1 MSDAVSDL
9 ASGPNAPRVAGEPTR
24 RERPGKIA
32 ILRAAVEVMGED
44 GYEGASIRDMA
55 ARAGVSVAAL
65 YYHFPSK
72 LDLLREFLDE
82 AWNVTLARLD
92 RRMEAAGAVPP
103 DQLDAIVETL
113 ISSHLHDEFSQLASN
128 VAFRE
133 YTRLNPPER
142 AAINVKRRR
151 LLALVEGVLHEG
163 IVDGSFAV
171 GDIREAARAVIILS
185 TSLVEPY
192 RDMGKSLPEVIST
205 YQGFARTIAR
215 TP

>member
-1 MSDAVSDL
+1 MSGAVRT
-9 ASGPNAPRVAGEPTR
+9 AEEPAR

-32 ILRAAVEVMGED
+32 ILKAAVEVMGED

-55 ARAGVSVAAL
+55 SRAGVSVAAL

-82 AWNVTLARLD
+82 AYDVTLARLD
-92 RRMEAAGAVPP
+92 RRLEAAGSVPS
-103 DQLDAIVETL
+103 DRLDAIVETL
-113 ISSHLHDEFSQLASN
+113 IASHLHDEFSQLASN

-142 AAINVKRRR
+142 AAIDVKRRR
-151 LLALVEGVLHEG
+151 LLSLVEGVLHEG
-163 IVDGSFAV
+163 VRDGSFR
-171 GDIREAARAVIILS
+171 ISETREAARAIVILA

-192 RDMGKSLPEVIST
+192 REMAKTMDEVIAV
-205 YQGFARTIAR
+205 YQRFARSIAEEA
-215 TP
+215 P

>member
-1 MSDAVSDL
+1 MSGPVSEL
-9 ASGPNAPRVAGEPTR
+9 ASDEPTR

-32 ILRAAVEVMGED
+32 ILKAAVEVMGED

-92 RRMEAAGAVPP
+92 RRLEAAGP
-103 DQLDAIVETL
+103 DPTARLDAIVATL
-113 ISSHLHDEFSQLASN
+113 IASHLHDEFSQLASN

-142 AAINVKRRR
+142 KAIDVKRRS
-151 LLALVEGVLHEG
+151 LLALVEGVLAEG
-163 IVDGSFAV
+163 NADGSFAV
-171 GDIREAARAVIILS
+171 DDVREAARAVLILA

-192 RDMGKSLPEVIST
+192 REMGKSLDDVIET
-205 YQGFARTIAR
+205 YQRFARAIAR
-215 TP
+215 NR

>member
-1 MSDAVSDL
+1 VSGSVSEL
-9 ASGPNAPRVAGEPTR
+9 ASEEPTR

-32 ILRAAVEVMGED
+32 ILKAAVEVMGED

-82 AWNVTLARLD
+82 ALARLD
-92 RRMEAAGAVPP
+92 RRLEAAGSDPVAR
-103 DQLDAIVETL
+103 LDAIVGTL

-142 AAINVKRRR
+142 KAIDVKRRS
-151 LLALVEGVLHEG
+151 LLALVEGVLAEG
-163 IVDGSFAV
+163 NADGSFAV
-171 GDIREAARAVIILS
+171 DDVREAARAVLILA

-192 RDMGKSLPEVIST
+192 GEMGKSLDDVIAT
-205 YQGFARTIAR
+205 YQGFARAIAR
-215 TP
+215 NR

>member
-1 MSDAVSDL
+1 VSEL
-9 ASGPNAPRVAGEPTR
+9 ASEEPTR

-32 ILRAAVEVMGED
+32 ILKAAVEVMGED

-92 RRMEAAGAVPP
+92 RRLDAAGSDPTAR
-103 DQLDAIVETL
+103 LDAIVGTL

-142 AAINVKRRR
+142 KSIDVKRRS
-151 LLALVEGVLHEG
+151 LLALVEGVLAEG
-163 IVDGSFAV
+163 NADGSFAV
-171 GDIREAARAVIILS
+171 DDVREAARAVLILA

-192 RDMGKSLPEVIST
+192 REMDKSLDDVIET
-205 YQGFARTIAR
+205 YQGFARAIAR
-215 TP
+215 NR

>member
-1 MSDAVSDL
+1 MRTVE
-9 ASGPNAPRVAGEPTR
+9 EPAR

-92 RRMEAAGAVPP
+92 RRLEAAGPAPV
-103 DQLDAIVETL
+103 DRLDVIVAAL
-113 ISSHLHDEFSQLASN
+113 ISSHLHDSFSQLAAN

-142 AAINVKRRR
+142 AAIDKKRLR
-151 LLALVEGVLHEG
+151 LLELVEGVLSDG
-163 IVDGSFAV
+163 VADGSFTV
-171 GDIREAARAVIILS
+171 DDPREAARAIVTLS
-185 TSLVEPY
+185 TTLVEPY
-192 RDMGKSLPEVIST
+192 REMGKSLAEVIEL
-205 YQGFARTIAR
+205 YQRFARSVAR
-215 TP
+215 TPAP

>member
-1 MSDAVSDL
+1 MSGSVSEL
-9 ASGPNAPRVAGEPTR
+9 ASEEPTR

-32 ILRAAVEVMGED
+32 ILKAAVEVMGED

-92 RRMEAAGAVPP
+92 RRLEAAGSDPVAR
-103 DQLDAIVETL
+103 LDAIVGTL

-142 AAINVKRRR
+142 KAIDVKRRS
-151 LLALVEGVLHEG
+151 LLALVEGVLAEG
-163 IVDGSFAV
+163 NADGSFAV
-171 GDIREAARAVIILS
+171 DDVREAARAVLILA

-192 RDMGKSLPEVIST
+192 GEMGKSLDDVIAT
-205 YQGFARTIAR
+205 YQGFARAIAR
-215 TP
+215 NR

>member
-1 MSDAVSDL
+1 MASVRRVSAV
-9 ASGPNAPRVAGEPTR
+9 EPIR

-82 AWNVTLARLD
+82 AYDVILARLD
-92 RRMEAAGAVPP
+92 RRLEAAGPAAT
-103 DQLDAIVETL
+103 DQLDAVVGTL
-113 ISSHLHDEFSQLASN
+113 IASHLHDEFSQLASN

-142 AAINVKRRR
+142 AAIDVKRRR
-151 LLALVEGVLHEG
+151 LIGLVEDVVAGGVA
-163 IVDGSFAV
+163 DGSFIVDDA
-171 GDIREAARAVIILS
+171 REAARAIVILA

-192 RDMGKSLPEVIST
+192 REIGRPMGDVISL
-205 YQGFARTIAR
+205 YQRFARSIAR
-215 TP
+215 TPA